1 MLLFFVY
8 SKKQFLKQSPHS
20 IVCEMGK
27 SWKCPDS
34 MKEDICIKVK
44 TDKTLPSCN
53 LKLKW
58 SKHSSPY
65 SHDLS
70 WRLEVWQYF
79 RTSHRYISLRLNP
92 TTRFNPIV
100 GFTSNYW
107 MQKHPLVGC
116 SNLCKAIADSRVTG
130 KWRPMLSQLCRLSTS
145 ISLKLPILTS
155 FYLKSP
161 PRFKDLFI

>member
-1 MLLFFVY
+1 
-8 SKKQFLKQSPHS
+8 
-20 IVCEMGK
+20 MGK

-44 TDKTLPSCN
+44 TDKPLPSCN

-79 RTSHRYISLRLNP
+79 RTYIEIYWNQRWCCSQRQFRWLTGDDVKWPLLHLYFGTRGQCSSQSPHKLNSSLQEPQINIYWPQLNIMWPVTTIRATTTTSMTTTITTTTTKTTTKSTAYRSLRK
-92 TTRFNPIV
+92 T
-100 GFTSNYW
+100 
-107 MQKHPLVGC
+107 
-116 SNLCKAIADSRVTG
+116 
-130 KWRPMLSQLCRLSTS
+130 
-145 ISLKLPILTS
+145 
-155 FYLKSP
+155 
-161 PRFKDLFI
+161 FIDHN